1 MEYYSTIKRN
11 KFESVAM
18 RWMNPEP
25 LILNEVSQKEN
36 NKYRI
41 LMQNVEPRK
50 MVLMNLFA
58 GKQWRHRH
66 RQQIRGHRSGR
77 RGWDEPRE

>member
-25 LILNEVSQKEN
+25 LILNEESQKEN

-41 LMQNVEPRK
+41 LMHIYG
-50 MVLMNLFA
+50 L
-58 GKQWRHRH
+58 
-66 RQQIRGHRSGR
+66 
-77 RGWDEPRE
+77 